1 MIATFF
7 LPADRFPKCDHPP
20 NNGEKTGNED
30 KQEPGKKKS
39 LREAPLRKL
48 QGLFGHC
55 QNGAGGLNA
64 GQDGLGHPYIWVKMR
79 EEVPQSARLSDVM

>member
-1 MIATFF
+1 MQKDQTVT
-7 LPADRFPKCDHPP
+7 PVVTRK
-20 NNGEKTGNED
+20 EVM
-30 KQEPGKKKS
+30 
-39 LREAPLRKL
+39 RYVWEASLRKL

-79 EEVPQSARLSDVM
+79 EEVPQGARLSEGGGAIAIRAMPE